1 MEKKR
6 FCIPTRIT
14 FNGQVVVLAEN
25 QDEAE
30 DVIRN
35 MVTAT
40 LGSVAD
46 SVCEYVIDW
55 EFPIT
60 GDVEVK

>member
-14 FNGQVVVLAEN
+14 FDGQVVVLAEN

-30 DVIRN
+30 DIIRS
-35 MVTAT
+35 MVTAS
-40 LGSVAD
+40 LGNVTD